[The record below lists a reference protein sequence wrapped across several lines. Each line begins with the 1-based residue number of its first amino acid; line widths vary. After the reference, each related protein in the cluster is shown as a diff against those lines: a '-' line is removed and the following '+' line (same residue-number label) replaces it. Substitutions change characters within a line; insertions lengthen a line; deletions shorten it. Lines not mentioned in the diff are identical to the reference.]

1 MSLFTRPLSLSLYGL
16 AARAATP
23 LAPALLRARARRG
36 KEDET
41 RLAERLGRASAARPA
56 GPLVWLHGVSVGESL
71 SLLPLIERLRHER
84 ADIALLVTT
93 GTPTSAEL
101 LTRRAPPGIIHQYAP
116 VDTPSAVAR
125 FLDHWRPDVGLFAES
140 ELWPTLI
147 LSARRRGVR
156 LALVSA
162 RITEKTARGW
172 SHDRGA
178 ARTLL
183 GAFDRI
189 LTQDQASAERIRALG
204 GRVDGALNLK
214 LAAPPLGA
222 DDNELERL
230 QSAIGGRPVILG
242 ASTHD
247 PEEIALAE
255 AVGRMSATPVPLLV
269 LAPRHPD
276 RGGEIAAALR
286 AAGRSVVR
294 RSLGET
300 IGAETGVYL
309 ADSLGEM
316 GLLYRLAD
324 VAVIGGS
331 FFGGVGGHNP
341 LEPARLGAPV
351 IAGTDLANFAE
362 PYAALFA
369 SGAALKVE
377 SASQLTAAL
386 DGLVADPE
394 RRRAMSEAAL
404 AYAQQAA
411 GDLERGWS
419 LIAPLL
425 PAAAA

>member
-1 MSLFTRPLSLSLYGL
+1 MSLFARPLSLSIYDL

-41 RLAERLGRASAARPA
+41 RLAERLGRASAERPA

-71 SLLPLIERLRHER
+71 SLLPLIERLRGER
-84 ADIALLVTT
+84 PDITLLVTT

-101 LTRRAPPGIIHQYAP
+101 LTRRAPLGVIHQYAP
-116 VDTPSAVAR
+116 VDTPSAVTR

-140 ELWPTLI
+140 ELWPNLI
-147 LSARRRGVR
+147 FSARQRGVR

-162 RITEKTARGW
+162 RITERTARGW

-183 GAFDRI
+183 GAFERI
-189 LTQDQASAERIRALG
+189 LTQDQVSAQRITALG

-230 QSAIGGRPVILG
+230 QSAVGERAVILG
-242 ASTHD
+242 ASTHS
-247 PEEIALAE
+247 PEEVFLAE
-255 AVGRMSATPVPLLV
+255 VVEQMSARPAPLLV

-276 RGGEIAAALR
+276 RGGDIAEALMAR
-286 AAGRSVVR
+286 GRSVAR
-294 RSLGET
+294 RSLGEAIAPDT
-300 IGAETGVYL
+300 DVYL

-351 IAGTDLANFAE
+351 IAGGDLANFSE

-369 SGAALKVE
+369 AGAALQVE
-377 SASQLTAAL
+377 GASALTAEL
-386 DGLVADPE
+386 DGLFADPD

-404 AYAQQAA
+404 TYAQQAA

-425 PAAAA
+425 PVAAA